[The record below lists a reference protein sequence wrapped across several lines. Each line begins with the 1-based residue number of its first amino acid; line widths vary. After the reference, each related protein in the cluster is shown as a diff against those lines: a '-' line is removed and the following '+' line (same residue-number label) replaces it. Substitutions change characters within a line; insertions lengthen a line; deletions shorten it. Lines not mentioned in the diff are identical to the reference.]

1 MTMTPMKIIPKIL
14 LVSLSALMPLGHV
27 AAQIGAKKD
36 HDRRIER
43 LLDTA
48 DLKYT
53 IDSDGDFKVGNRFDG
68 GRTHWIF
75 VNSNTQK
82 YGNLD
87 IREIWSAGFI
97 SDGELTPAIMRKLL
111 KKNGEMK
118 LGSWKIANM
127 NGKEVAVFYAQIAAD
142 TDKDTLLRSLQLVS
156 EAADEMEKEL
166 TGKDDL

>member
-1 MTMTPMKIIPKIL
+1 MKIIPKIL

-48 DLKYT
+48 
-53 IDSDGDFKVGNRFDG
+53 DFKVGNRFDG